1 MAERAGFEP
10 AEACTSAVFK
20 TAALNHSTISPH
32 QMTSTGNIT
41 LKMEISSFFA
51 GIYLLFQ
58 EKVISVILKNEVMMS
73 LEAVQQF
80 YLKLENDPVLRQR
93 ALELQQRF
101 EDQDQVIDNFIA
113 LGTEQGCHF
122 TAAELVQFIFIHG
135 KSDG

>member
-10 AEACTSAVFK
+10 AVDCSTAVFK

-32 QMTSTGNIT
+32 RNLSGNIT
-41 LKMEISSFFA
+41 LKTEISSFLP
-51 GIYLLFQ
+51 GIICFFGRMWYLFT
-58 EKVISVILKNEVMMS
+58 KKTEVMMS

-101 EDQDQVIDNFIA
+101 EDQEKVIENFIA
-113 LGTEQGCHF
+113 LGAEQGNSF

-135 KSDG
+135 KSDD

>member
-1 MAERAGFEP
+1 
-10 AEACTSAVFK
+10 
-20 TAALNHSTISPH
+20 
-32 QMTSTGNIT
+32 
-41 LKMEISSFFA
+41 
-51 GIYLLFQ
+51 
-58 EKVISVILKNEVMMS
+58 MS

>member
-32 QMTSTGNIT
+32 QNLSGNIT
-41 LKMEISSFFA
+41 LKNKISSFLP
-51 GIYLLFQ
+51 GIICFFRRMWYLLT
-58 EKVISVILKNEVMMS
+58 KKEVMMS

-101 EDQDQVIDNFIA
+101 EDQEKVIENFIA
-113 LGTEQGCHF
+113 LGAEQGYSF

-135 KSDG
+135 KSDD